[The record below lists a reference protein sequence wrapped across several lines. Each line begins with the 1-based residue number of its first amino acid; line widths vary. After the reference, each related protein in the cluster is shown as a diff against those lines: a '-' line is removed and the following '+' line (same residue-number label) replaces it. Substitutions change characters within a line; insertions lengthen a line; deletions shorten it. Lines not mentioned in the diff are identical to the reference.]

1 MEVKL
6 AHISS
11 QSQLLWLSFGTLC
24 MVPFPSWDSW
34 GAAQRHPAMSSP
46 SPATGQ
52 PPAPAAPRPPDRK
65 NLGLAWM
72 ASAGGQDAQA
82 PVSPIIKRSRHHI
95 HDSLEYF
102 NIVYCYYLRKQNFL
116 FLESWTRSGDGKQ
129 KGNHIWVEEVLFSS
143 YFNWDNTT
151 KSRSHF
157 FLLFWLN

>member
-65 NLGLAWM
+65 NLVLAWM
-72 ASAGGQDAQA
+72 ASAGGRDTQA
-82 PVSPIIKRSRHHI
+82 PVSPILKRSGHHI

-129 KGNHIWVEEVLFSS
+129 KGNHIWVEEVLFSC

-157 FLLFWLN
+157 FPTVLIK